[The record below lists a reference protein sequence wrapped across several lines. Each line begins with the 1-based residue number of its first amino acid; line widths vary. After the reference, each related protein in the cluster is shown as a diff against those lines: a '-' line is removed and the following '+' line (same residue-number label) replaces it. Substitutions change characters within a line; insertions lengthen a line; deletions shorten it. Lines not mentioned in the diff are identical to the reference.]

1 MCVCF
6 HPRRPRWST
15 YDRNDRSHKTSHTYY
30 SVQYQIKT
38 RYKIL
43 YKVCP
48 SFCSHCSDK
57 WPQQKQASG
66 RRVYF
71 SSQFKIKVHHKR
83 KFWLYK
89 FESWPQQIHQERAVH
104 RPVNLHFNSLC
115 LPLQILLAYIKP
127 RIKIKH
133 DKVSEISLSSTRICK
148 MAQAIFTFIQKKLL
162 LDITFWLLIE
172 FSPFMPNY
180 EQY

>member
-1 MCVCF
+1 M
-6 HPRRPRWST
+6 
-15 YDRNDRSHKTSHTYY
+15 
-30 SVQYQIKT
+30 
-38 RYKIL
+38 

-57 WPQQKQASG
+57 RPQQKQASG

-127 RIKIKH
+127 RIKNKH

-148 MAQAIFTFIQKKLL
+148 MAQAIFTFIQKNSCWISHFGFLL
-162 LDITFWLLIE
+162 NFPLSCLIMNNIRNKDKYPKY
-172 FSPFMPNY
+172 SY
-180 EQY
+180 W